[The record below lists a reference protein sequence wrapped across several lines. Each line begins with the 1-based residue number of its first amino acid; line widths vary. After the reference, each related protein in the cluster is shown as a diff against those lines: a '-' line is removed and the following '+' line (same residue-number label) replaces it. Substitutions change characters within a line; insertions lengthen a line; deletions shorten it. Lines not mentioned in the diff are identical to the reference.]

1 MSEISDSVKPAKRP
15 YHRKVAVDPTAVP
28 EKPVKVKA
36 AKVNPERT
44 HFDVFSRERGY
55 LCSCPNEDKVHESLK
70 AMFDENERFW
80 RRARADGKKFKRF
93 DCYGVARTGIH
104 ERVIELTF
112 DADDG
117 DGDGDASDS
126 YEDIAEAG
134 A

>member
-1 MSEISDSVKPAKRP
+1 MSEKSDSVKPAKRP

-28 EKPVKVKA
+28 EKAVKVKA

-44 HFDVFSRERGY
+44 HFDVFSRARGY

-80 RRARADGKKFKRF
+80 RRARSDGKKSKRF

-112 DADDG
+112 DTD
-117 DGDGDASDS
+117 DGDASDS

>member
-1 MSEISDSVKPAKRP
+1 MSEKSDSVKPAKRP

-28 EKPVKVKA
+28 EKAVKVKA

-44 HFDVFSRERGY
+44 HFDVFSRSGGY
-55 LCSCPNEDKVHESLK
+55 LCTCPSEEKLHESLN
-70 AMFDENERFW
+70 AMFKEHERAT
-80 RRARADGKKFKRF
+80 RYARSDGKKFKRF
-93 DCYGVARTGIH
+93 ECYGVARTGIH

-117 DGDGDASDS
+117 DVSDS